1 MVVYLD
7 VLFAVNALMDGATLL
22 AAARLGGV
30 QVQKMRMI
38 LSSALGGGYA
48 VLGAVWPVLTLAPLR
63 LLAGL
68 GLCAAAFGGE
78 RCFARLCALY
88 GVVSASFAGLAAA
101 LSAASGRRLLLSCG
115 YYFAVPIQV
124 LVLAAA
130 VGYAASGILLRGD
143 AKHGA
148 LHRETETLTIRFG
161 NRQTAVRVLHD
172 TGNTLRSPVTGQP
185 VLVLE
190 QTSLGG
196 LLPPEVER
204 IVTRRAPPEERMA
217 QLHATDL
224 GRRFSLL
231 PFCSIG
237 APEGLLLAVCSDSV
251 QIGGTTYPRTL
262 VALSPGPVSDGGGY
276 QALWGGTERG
286 KHEKAVQAAAGV
298 AAQSAQAG

>member
-30 QVQKMRMI
+30 QVRKMRLI
-38 LSSALGGGYA
+38 FSAALGGGYA

-68 GLCAAAFGGE
+68 GLCMIAFGRE
-78 RCFARLCALY
+78 RYLARLCALY
-88 GVVSASFAGLAAA
+88 GVVAASFAGLAAA

-130 VGYAASGILLRGD
+130 VGYAASGILLCGD

-172 TGNTLRSPVTGQP
+172 TGNDLIEPVSGKP
-185 VLVLE
+185 VVVLE
-190 QTSLGG
+190 RKARCGLLPFHAVGTDGG
-196 LLPPEVER
+196 LLLYFRPDSVL
-204 IVTRRAPPEERMA
+204 RADGTA
-217 QLHATDL
+217 LDCVCAV
-224 GRRFSLL
+224 SAV
-231 PFCSIG
+231 SIG
-237 APEGLLLAVCSDSV
+237 QGAYEGL
-251 QIGGTTYPRTL
+251 IG
-262 VALSPGPVSDGGGY
+262 V
-276 QALWGGTERG
+276 
-286 KHEKAVQAAAGV
+286 
-298 AAQSAQAG
+298 

>member
-30 QVQKMRMI
+30 QVRKMRMI

-78 RCFARLCALY
+78 RCFARLCVLY
-88 GVVSASFAGLAAA
+88 GIVSASFAGLAAA

-148 LHRETETLTIRFG
+148 LHERKAAECLLDTKLPFG
-161 NRQTAVRVLHD
+161 SASAQLAALPENLAARCGLLPFHAVGTD
-172 TGNTLRSPVTGQP
+172 
-185 VLVLE
+185 
-190 QTSLGG
+190 GG
-196 LLPPEVER
+196 LLLYFRPDSVL
-204 IVTRRAPPEERMA
+204 RADGTA
-217 QLHATDL
+217 LDCVCAV
-224 GRRFSLL
+224 SAV
-231 PFCSIG
+231 SIG
-237 APEGLLLAVCSDSV
+237 QGAYEGL
-251 QIGGTTYPRTL
+251 IG
-262 VALSPGPVSDGGGY
+262 V
-276 QALWGGTERG
+276 
-286 KHEKAVQAAAGV
+286 
-298 AAQSAQAG
+298 

>member
-30 QVQKMRMI
+30 QVRKMRLI
-38 LSSALGGGYA
+38 FSAVLGGGYA

-68 GLCAAAFGGE
+68 GLCMVAFGRE
-78 RCFARLCALY
+78 RHLARLCALY
-88 GVVSASFAGLAAA
+88 GVVAASFAGLAAA

-130 VGYAASGILLRGD
+130 VGYAASGILLCGD

-161 NRQTAVRVLHD
+161 NRQTVVRVLHGQRPNR
-172 TGNTLRSPVTGQP
+172 TGFRKAGRGDRAQ
-185 VLVLE
+185 
-190 QTSLGG
+190 G
-196 LLPPEVER
+196 
-204 IVTRRAPPEERMA
+204 RRVPAG
-217 QLHATDL
+217 HATAVRQCVRAADGSAGKSGCTL
-224 GRRFSLL
+224 PSAAVSRGRHGWRSAAVFPAGQRAEGRRHS
-231 PFCSIG
+231 
-237 APEGLLLAVCSDSV
+237 
-251 QIGGTTYPRTL
+251 T
-262 VALSPGPVSDGGGY
+262 
-276 QALWGGTERG
+276 
-286 KHEKAVQAAAGV
+286 
-298 AAQSAQAG
+298 

>member
-30 QVQKMRMI
+30 QVRKMRMI

-48 VLGAVWPVLTLAPLR
+48 VLGAVWPMLTLAPLR

-68 GLCAAAFGGE
+68 GLCAVAFGRE
-78 RCFARLCALY
+78 RHLARLCALY

-161 NRQTAVRVLHD
+161 NRQTAVRVLYD
-172 TGNTLRSPVTGQP
+172 TGN
-185 VLVLE
+185 
-190 QTSLGG
+190 
-196 LLPPEVER
+196 
-204 IVTRRAPPEERMA
+204 
-217 QLHATDL
+217 DL
-224 GRRFSLL
+224 
-231 PFCSIG
+231 
-237 APEGLLLAVCSDSV
+237 
-251 QIGGTTYPRTL
+251 T
-262 VALSPGPVSDGGGY
+262 
-276 QALWGGTERG
+276 
-286 KHEKAVQAAAGV
+286 
-298 AAQSAQAG
+298 

>member
-30 QVQKMRMI
+30 QVRKMRLI
-38 LSSALGGGYA
+38 FSAALGGGYA

-68 GLCAAAFGGE
+68 GLCMVAFGRE
-78 RCFARLCALY
+78 RHLVRLCALY
-88 GVVSASFAGLAAA
+88 GVVAASFAGLAAA

-130 VGYAASGILLRGD
+130 VGYAASGILLCGD

-172 TGNTLRSPVTGQP
+172 TGNDLIEPVSGKPVVVLRAQGPPSVCWARNCRLAVRPRSWRLCRKIWLHAAVCCRFTR
-185 VLVLE
+185 
-190 QTSLGG
+190 SARIGG
-196 LLPPEVER
+196 LLLYFRPDSVL
-204 IVTRRAPPEERMA
+204 RADGTA
-217 QLHATDL
+217 LDCVCAV
-224 GRRFSLL
+224 GAV
-231 PFCSIG
+231 SIG
-237 APEGLLLAVCSDSV
+237 QGAYEGL
-251 QIGGTTYPRTL
+251 IG
-262 VALSPGPVSDGGGY
+262 V
-276 QALWGGTERG
+276 
-286 KHEKAVQAAAGV
+286 
-298 AAQSAQAG
+298 

>member
-30 QVQKMRMI
+30 QVRKMRLI
-38 LSSALGGGYA
+38 FSAALGGGYA

-68 GLCAAAFGGE
+68 GLCMVAFGRE
-78 RCFARLCALY
+78 RHLARLCALY
-88 GVVSASFAGLAAA
+88 GVVAASFAGLAAA

-130 VGYAASGILLRGD
+130 VGYAASGILLCGD

-161 NRQTAVRVLHD
+161 NRQTAVRVLRRHGQRPD
-172 TGNTLRSPVTGQP
+172 RTGIRKAGRGDRAQGRRVPAGHETAVRQCVRAVGGSAGKSGCTLRSAAVSRGRHGWRSAAVFPAGQ
-185 VLVLE
+185 
-190 QTSLGG
+190 
-196 LLPPEVER
+196 
-204 IVTRRAPPEERMA
+204 RAE
-217 QLHATDL
+217 
-224 GRRFSLL
+224 GRRHS
-231 PFCSIG
+231 
-237 APEGLLLAVCSDSV
+237 
-251 QIGGTTYPRTL
+251 T
-262 VALSPGPVSDGGGY
+262 
-276 QALWGGTERG
+276 
-286 KHEKAVQAAAGV
+286 
-298 AAQSAQAG
+298 

>member
-7 VLFAVNALMDGATLL
+7 VLFAVNTLMDGATLL

-30 QVQKMRMI
+30 QVRKMRLI
-38 LSSALGGGYA
+38 FSAALGGSYA

-68 GLCAAAFGGE
+68 GLCMIAFGRE
-78 RCFARLCALY
+78 RHLARLCALY
-88 GVVSASFAGLAAA
+88 GVVAASFAGLAAA

-148 LHRETETLTIRFG
+148 LHRETETLSIRFG

-172 TGNTLRSPVTGQP
+172 TGNDLTEPVSGKP
-185 VLVLE
+185 VVVLE
-190 QTSLGG
+190 RKAAEC
-196 LLPPEVER
+196 LLDTKLPFGS
-204 IVTRRAPPEERMA
+204 ASA
-217 QLHATDL
+217 QLAALPENL
-224 GRRFSLL
+224 GSAAVSRGRHGWRSAAVFPAGQRAESGRHGTRL
-231 PFCSIG
+231 CVCG
-237 APEGLLLAVCSDSV
+237 QCGLHRTGRVR
-251 QIGGTTYPRTL
+251 GTY
-262 VALSPGPVSDGGGY
+262 
-276 QALWGGTERG
+276 RG
-286 KHEKAVQAAAGV
+286 VKGRAK
-298 AAQSAQAG
+298 

>member
-30 QVQKMRMI
+30 QVRKMRLI
-38 LSSALGGGYA
+38 FSAALGGGYA

-68 GLCAAAFGGE
+68 GLCMIAFGRE
-78 RCFARLCALY
+78 RHLARLCALY
-88 GVVSASFAGLAAA
+88 GVVAASFAGLAAA

-130 VGYAASGILLRGD
+130 VGYAASGILLCGD

-161 NRQTAVRVLHD
+161 NRQTAVRVPFHAVGTD
-172 TGNTLRSPVTGQP
+172 
-185 VLVLE
+185 
-190 QTSLGG
+190 GG
-196 LLPPEVER
+196 LLLYFRPDSVL
-204 IVTRRAPPEERMA
+204 RADGTA
-217 QLHATDL
+217 LDCVCAV
-224 GRRFSLL
+224 SAV
-231 PFCSIG
+231 SIG
-237 APEGLLLAVCSDSV
+237 QGAYEGL
-251 QIGGTTYPRTL
+251 IG
-262 VALSPGPVSDGGGY
+262 V
-276 QALWGGTERG
+276 
-286 KHEKAVQAAAGV
+286 
-298 AAQSAQAG
+298 

>member
-30 QVQKMRMI
+30 QVRKMRLI
-38 LSSALGGGYA
+38 FSAALGGGYA

-68 GLCAAAFGGE
+68 GLCMIAFGRE
-78 RCFARLCALY
+78 RHLARLCALY
-88 GVVSASFAGLAAA
+88 GVVAASFAGLAAA

-130 VGYAASGILLRGD
+130 VGYAASGILLCGD

-161 NRQTAVRVLHD
+161 TRQTAVRVMHD
-172 TGNTLRSPVTGQP
+172 TGNDLTEPVSGKPVVVLERKAAECPAGHETAVQQCVRAADGSAGKSGCTLRSAAVSRGRHGWRSAAVFPAGQRAESGRHGTRLCVCGQCGLHRTGR
-185 VLVLE
+185 VRGTYRGVK
-190 QTSLGG
+190 G
-196 LLPPEVER
+196 
-204 IVTRRAPPEERMA
+204 RA
-217 QLHATDL
+217 
-224 GRRFSLL
+224 
-231 PFCSIG
+231 
-237 APEGLLLAVCSDSV
+237 
-251 QIGGTTYPRTL
+251 
-262 VALSPGPVSDGGGY
+262 
-276 QALWGGTERG
+276 
-286 KHEKAVQAAAGV
+286 K
-298 AAQSAQAG
+298 